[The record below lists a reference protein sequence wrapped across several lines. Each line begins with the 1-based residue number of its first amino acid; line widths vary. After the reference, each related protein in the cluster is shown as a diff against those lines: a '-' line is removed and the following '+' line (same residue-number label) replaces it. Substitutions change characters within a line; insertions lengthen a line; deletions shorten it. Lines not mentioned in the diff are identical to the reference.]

1 MEISK
6 LPKVSVCTPT
16 YNRRPFIPMMLKC
29 FEHQTYP
36 KELIEWIIVDDGTDK
51 IEELVTHLPN
61 VKYFKIEEKVTLGKK
76 RNVAHQHCTGDIIV
90 YMDDDDYYPPE
101 RISHAVEAL
110 QKNPDKLCAGS
121 SKMHIYFKHIKK
133 MYTLGPYKENHATA
147 ATFAFRKEMLK
158 LTSYQD
164 EACMAEEMHFLKNY
178 SIPMVQL
185 DSLKTILIFSHNQ
198 NSFDKKT
205 LLTQVNSPYI
215 KESALKVSD
224 IISDRLIY
232 DFFMVGIDKI
242 LSEYSPGDIKN
253 KPDVQLAQ
261 ANITLDRE
269 IKFRI
274 MVQEDNSKLLNDLRN
289 TSTKIKQ
296 LEMDNKLLI
305 DKNVYLNEKIKKIIR
320 EEIDK
325 RRPGIV

>member
-1 MEISK
+1 
-6 LPKVSVCTPT
+6 
-16 YNRRPFIPMMLKC
+16 
-29 FEHQTYP
+29 
-36 KELIEWIIVDDGTDK
+36 
-51 IEELVTHLPN
+51 
-61 VKYFKIEEKVTLGKK
+61 
-76 RNVAHQHCTGDIIV
+76 
-90 YMDDDDYYPPE
+90 
-101 RISHAVEAL
+101 
-110 QKNPDKLCAGS
+110 
-121 SKMHIYFKHIKK
+121 